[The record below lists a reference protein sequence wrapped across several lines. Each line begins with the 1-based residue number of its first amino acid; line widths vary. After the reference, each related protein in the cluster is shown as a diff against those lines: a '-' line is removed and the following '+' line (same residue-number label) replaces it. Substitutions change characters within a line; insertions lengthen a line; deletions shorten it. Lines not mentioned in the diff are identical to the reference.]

1 MFPILVPIE
10 VGGQDFSLHTYGVM
24 MALAFVTGIWLGVR
38 EARRTG
44 QDPEDIMD
52 ISFWVLIAAMVGAR
66 VLFIIV
72 NADEYY
78 YACADFAYF
87 NATYDPP
94 VPLDGPHCF
103 EIAKVWTGGLVFY
116 GGFLGAVAASVWYCR
131 KQGLSFLRIADTL
144 IPSVALGQTF
154 GRLGCLAAGCCW
166 GKVCS
171 LPFGIHLPAHS
182 MAWKGQVDVGLIDK
196 WAETTAAIHPT
207 QLYEAIATLF
217 IFGLLIWYRRRK
229 RYHGQVLLM
238 YLFVYPLA
246 RSTIEVFRG
255 DKARGMVAEWGSDA
269 VNTFLGLP
277 LGSNVL
283 LSTSQLISLLV
294 AAGAV
299 WLLLTVRKG
308 SSTADASP
316 ATPATT

>member
-1 MFPILVPIE
+1 VFPILVPIE

-316 ATPATT
+316 TTPATT